1 MNKTQTNKL
10 SRFSGSVLDQLSG
23 SAVKPKL
30 RPVETVRPATKSQ
43 TPSAR
48 KEKALPVGK
57 TSELKPKKPE
67 DKPVESFKDKL
78 EELKSNT
85 KEIKPT
91 AEEVKLP
98 EPKEEVQEPQKVM
111 NYGGFG

>member
-1 MNKTQTNKL
+1 M
-10 SRFSGSVLDQLSG
+10 
-23 SAVKPKL
+23 

-43 TPSAR
+43 TPQAR
-48 KEKALPVGK
+48 KGKALPVRK
-57 TSELKPKKPE
+57 TSDLKPKKPE
-67 DKPVESFKDKL
+67 DKPVESFKDKH

-85 KEIKPT
+85 KEVKPT

-98 EPKEEVQEPQKVM
+98 EPIVEVPESQKVM